1 MMKRSVRI
9 KAIVELKEM
18 QAKDAMRAMGVSQR
32 KLQGMQAQL
41 ESLKHYR
48 QQYQEQFHRLSGK
61 GMTVSQLMEFRS
73 FVDKLDKAIA
83 GQEHSVRGVQAE
95 VAMKKKLWEAIHNQ
109 TSSLQKV
116 CDAARRTEKKQE
128 DKLEQSEQD
137 EWAARFVKE
146 RSVLQTTSEKNQ
158 PDLEAKVTGDRI

>member
-1 MMKRSVRI
+1 M
-9 KAIVELKEM
+9 
-18 QAKDAMRAMGVSQR
+18 
-32 KLQGMQAQL
+32 
-41 ESLKHYR
+41 
-48 QQYQEQFHRLSGK
+48 
-61 GMTVSQLMEFRS
+61 
-73 FVDKLDKAIA
+73 
-83 GQEHSVRGVQAE
+83 RGVQAE